1 MLKIQEYLL
10 THSFGELHL
19 EHGIYESIRGHKFS
33 LNYSQIEARDDDPL
47 AKECRGLILAWED
60 PTNIPVDVL
69 NSPVGKTIVL
79 AHPMDRFF
87 NLGQGAAD
95 ILDWKNPQYLR
106 ILTKVDG
113 TLAILYFDVFK
124 NEWCVAT
131 RSVPNADIPL
141 EVLGF
146 EKVTFRGL
154 FEKCL
159 LEGHGLTFEQF
170 TQFLCKESTY
180 CFEITS
186 PANRIV
192 VKYDDF
198 KLTLLAARRNSGME
212 YLPYYLS
219 DETGIPF
226 PKEFQ
231 FNSPTEIHEFLKDK
245 SPLEVEGFVVR
256 EDLVDGNNFKR
267 VKIKS
272 TAYVAYNRIKGQLDS
287 ELRVSSYRGAL
298 ALVLSGALDDVLPML
313 PEYQAKIIID
323 IKVKYLWF
331 CRDVDALWLR
341 IVNVLENNPPE
352 DDKARMK
359 MIALEVQKTQIWQAP
374 IFAFARSRAKNCN
387 EFVQSTTKNGKYPH
401 NILDS
406 IIQRF

>member
-19 EHGIYESIRGHKFS
+19 EHGIYESLRGHKFS

-60 PTNIPVDVL
+60 PMNIPVDVL

-87 NLGQGAAD
+87 NLGQGAAETVNLED
-95 ILDWKNPQYLR
+95 PWTQIQLKS
-106 ILTKVDG
+106 DG
-113 TLAILYFDVFK
+113 TLGICYYDFFK
-124 NEWCVAT
+124 QEWCLAT
-131 RSVPNADIPL
+131 RSVPDADIPL

-159 LEGHGLTFEQF
+159 LEGFGYTWDKF
-170 TQFLCKESTY
+170 TDFLNKGCTY
-180 CFEITS
+180 CFEIIS

-198 KLTLLAARRNSGME
+198 RLVLLTARNANGFE
-212 YLPYYLS
+212 YLPRGLS
-219 DETGIPF
+219 DETGIPL
-226 PKEFQ
+226 PKTFSFQ
-231 FNSPTEIHEFLKDK
+231 SAVAIHEFLKDK
-245 SPLEVEGFVVR
+245 SPLEIEGFVITNVIG
-256 EDLVDGNNFKR
+256 DSFNFKR

-374 IFAFARSRAKNCN
+374 IFAFARARAKNCN
-387 EFVQSTTKNGKYPH
+387 EFVQSTMKNGEYPH